1 MMSWKLF
8 FRIVAIVL
16 FVSGVIGLVA
26 ADQYMSTL
34 DVVASVGGRLWG
46 RSMGG
51 LAIGLGVIVWLAFTP
66 RFETT
71 RRPAAIGV
79 LVAFGVTMVVDIVS
93 TVSGDLPAMGWSFV
107 VLNGVIAVF
116 AAVYLRTRSP

>member
-1 MMSWKLF
+1 MSWKLF

-16 FVSGVIGLVA
+16 FVSGAIGLIA

-34 DVVASVGGRLWG
+34 DVEASVGGRLWG

-66 RFETT
+66 KYERS

-79 LVAFGVTMVVDIVS
+79 VAAFGVTMVVDIVS
-93 TVSGDLPAMGWSFV
+93 TVGGDLPAMGWSFV
-107 VLNGVIAVF
+107 ALNGIIAVF
-116 AAVYLRTRSP
+116 AAVYWRTQSP